1 MDVDERS
8 SAGRAAAVGVP
19 ALLAGALAL
28 GALSLLFPSTP
39 SYDPWAWIIWG
50 REITHWSLLTD
61 PGPSWKP
68 LPVFFTV
75 PFSLFGG
82 AAPDLWLIVAR
93 AGGLLA
99 IWFGF
104 SLTARLVRSAFP
116 AQSGRWALAP
126 AVGGAF
132 AVLLIATQYGFL
144 NSVALGNSE
153 GLLVAF
159 VLWAVDRHLDGDQR
173 GAFILAALAGLLRPE
188 TWPYLGAYGLWL
200 MIKRPSLRGLVVG
213 AGIAIPLLWF
223 VPEYIGSGNFTRAAD
238 RAQDMKRILPGSLS
252 RAPHPFKAV
261 LQLAKNMLGHAGQAS
276 MLLAV
281 IAAIWAWTRKLRTPL
296 ILFAAAVSWIVLV
309 AAMTAAGYAGN
320 PRYLLLAT
328 SLLAV
333 VGGFGVGVAL
343 SAVAEIVGRRS
354 PTGGIAVVVLMS
366 AVGLAMMFSLGSG
379 LKLDRWTGLADQL
392 RGEADARE
400 SLSGAIA
407 GAGGR
412 DRLLACGEVTT
423 HPLQVPMVAWH
434 LGVPIVRVSLDPTGP
449 GTALQTRVVGGKIA
463 PPNGP
468 VGGRLVGT
476 VGSWTVIQAC
486 PKVVG

>member
-1 MDVDERS
+1 
-8 SAGRAAAVGVP
+8 
-19 ALLAGALAL
+19 
-28 GALSLLFPSTP
+28 
-39 SYDPWAWIIWG
+39 
-50 REITHWSLLTD
+50 
-61 PGPSWKP
+61 
-68 LPVFFTV
+68 
-75 PFSLFGG
+75 
-82 AAPDLWLIVAR
+82 
-93 AGGLLA
+93 
-99 IWFGF
+99 
-104 SLTARLVRSAFP
+104 
-116 AQSGRWALAP
+116 
-126 AVGGAF
+126 
-132 AVLLIATQYGFL
+132 
-144 NSVALGNSE
+144 
-153 GLLVAF
+153 
-159 VLWAVDRHLDGDQR
+159 
-173 GAFILAALAGLLRPE
+173 
-188 TWPYLGAYGLWL
+188 
-200 MIKRPSLRGLVVG
+200 
-213 AGIAIPLLWF
+213 
-223 VPEYIGSGNFTRAAD
+223 
-238 RAQDMKRILPGSLS
+238 
-252 RAPHPFKAV
+252 

-333 VGGFGVGVAL
+333 VGGFGVGVVL
-343 SAVAEIVGRRS
+343 SAVAEFVGRRS
-354 PTGGIAVVVLMS
+354 PTGGTAVVVLMS

-400 SLSGAIA
+400 SLSGAFA
-407 GAGGR
+407 AAGGR